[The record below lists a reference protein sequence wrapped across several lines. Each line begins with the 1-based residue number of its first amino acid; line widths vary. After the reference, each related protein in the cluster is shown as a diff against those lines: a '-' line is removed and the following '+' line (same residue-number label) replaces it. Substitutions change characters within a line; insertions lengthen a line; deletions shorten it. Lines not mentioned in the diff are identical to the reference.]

1 MAHAVHARKKDPAA
15 QRLRMLEAPIPPL
28 VCSLALPTIVSMLV
42 TSIYNMA
49 DTYFVSQINTSASGA
64 VGIVFS
70 IMAIIQ
76 AVGFTVGMGAGSTAS
91 RLLGKERGEEAN
103 TFAST
108 AVFLALVLGL
118 LLSLLGLCRLD
129 GLIWALG
136 STQTIYPYAREYAG
150 YILVGA
156 PVMVLAFTLN
166 NLLRWQGLA
175 NLAVIGLA
183 TGGVLNILL
192 DPLFIFGLNMGIGG
206 AGAAPLLS
214 QCVSLAILAS
224 FFFRGMGSLRV
235 RVRDIS
241 RKPEVYATIFKQG
254 MPSFFRQG
262 VVGVSTMALNFNA
275 RLYGDAAVAAMSI
288 VTKVFVTVQSVVIG
302 FGQGFQPVLG
312 FNFGAGRLDRVKRA
326 LVFSIQVCTAFLIV
340 AAVAGYIF
348 APAIVTEFRRSDPQV
363 IAIGTR
369 AFRAQCFSLPLLA
382 VCVFA
387 NMYFQSVGKAFRA
400 TILAVCRNG
409 VMIPLVYVLCWR
421 FGLTGLEWTQTLA
434 DVVSFAKG
442 IAGGLPMGGFLV
454 NEKCRPVLGP
464 GSHASTFGGN
474 PVCSAA
480 ALAVLDILDEAA
492 LNRVRE
498 KGAYLREHIEAMGKQ
513 CLGATR
519 GLGLMIGIEL
529 AFPAKAVWEELIRRG
544 FICNLSHEVVLR
556 LLPALNIP
564 EEDLR
569 AFADTLEDILAN
581 IKK

>member
-15 QRLRMLEAPIPPL
+15 QRRRMLEAPIPPL

-206 AGAAPLLS
+206 AGAATLLS

-254 MPSFFRQG
+254 MPSFFR
-262 VVGVSTMALNFNA
+262 
-275 RLYGDAAVAAMSI
+275 
-288 VTKVFVTVQSVVIG
+288 
-302 FGQGFQPVLG
+302 
-312 FNFGAGRLDRVKRA
+312 
-326 LVFSIQVCTAFLIV
+326 
-340 AAVAGYIF
+340 
-348 APAIVTEFRRSDPQV
+348 
-363 IAIGTR
+363 
-369 AFRAQCFSLPLLA
+369 
-382 VCVFA
+382 
-387 NMYFQSVGKAFRA
+387 
-400 TILAVCRNG
+400 
-409 VMIPLVYVLCWR
+409 
-421 FGLTGLEWTQTLA
+421 
-434 DVVSFAKG
+434 
-442 IAGGLPMGGFLV
+442 
-454 NEKCRPVLGP
+454 
-464 GSHASTFGGN
+464 
-474 PVCSAA
+474 
-480 ALAVLDILDEAA
+480 
-492 LNRVRE
+492 
-498 KGAYLREHIEAMGKQ
+498 
-513 CLGATR
+513 
-519 GLGLMIGIEL
+519 
-529 AFPAKAVWEELIRRG
+529 
-544 FICNLSHEVVLR
+544 
-556 LLPALNIP
+556 
-564 EEDLR
+564 
-569 AFADTLEDILAN
+569 
-581 IKK
+581 

>member
-1 MAHAVHARKKDPAA
+1 MAHAVHARKKDLAA

-206 AGAAPLLS
+206 AGAATLLS

-241 RKPEVYATIFKQG
+241 RKPGVYATIFKQG

-288 VTKVFVTVQSVVIG
+288 VSKVFVTVQSVVIG

-409 VMIPLVYVLCWR
+409 VMIPLVYILCWR

-434 DVVSFAKG
+434 DVVSFAISAG
-442 IAGGLPMGGFLV
+442 IFV
-454 NEKCRPVLGP
+454 QYFRRE
-464 GSHASTFGGN
+464 FG
-474 PVCSAA
+474 
-480 ALAVLDILDEAA
+480 
-492 LNRVRE
+492 R
-498 KGAYLREHIEAMGKQ
+498 
-513 CLGATR
+513 
-519 GLGLMIGIEL
+519 
-529 AFPAKAVWEELIRRG
+529 
-544 FICNLSHEVVLR
+544 
-556 LLPALNIP
+556 
-564 EEDLR
+564 EDLGR
-569 AFADTLEDILAN
+569 
-581 IKK
+581 

>member
-1 MAHAVHARKKDPAA
+1 
-15 QRLRMLEAPIPPL
+15 MLEAPIPPL

-206 AGAAPLLS
+206 AGAATCS
-214 QCVSLAILAS
+214 AS
-224 FFFRGMGSLRV
+224 ASVWPFW
-235 RVRDIS
+235 
-241 RKPEVYATIFKQG
+241 P
-254 MPSFFRQG
+254 PSFSGAWAPCGYGSGISPESRRCTPPSSSRG
-262 VVGVSTMALNFNA
+262 CPPSSA
-275 RLYGDAAVAAMSI
+275 RGWW
-288 VTKVFVTVQSVVIG
+288 G
-302 FGQGFQPVLG
+302 CP
-312 FNFGAGRLDRVKRA
+312 
-326 LVFSIQVCTAFLIV
+326 
-340 AAVAGYIF
+340 
-348 APAIVTEFRRSDPQV
+348 PWP
-363 IAIGTR
+363 
-369 AFRAQCFSLPLLA
+369 
-382 VCVFA
+382 
-387 NMYFQSVGKAFRA
+387 
-400 TILAVCRNG
+400 
-409 VMIPLVYVLCWR
+409 
-421 FGLTGLEWTQTLA
+421 
-434 DVVSFAKG
+434 
-442 IAGGLPMGGFLV
+442 
-454 NEKCRPVLGP
+454 
-464 GSHASTFGGN
+464 
-474 PVCSAA
+474 
-480 ALAVLDILDEAA
+480 
-492 LNRVRE
+492 
-498 KGAYLREHIEAMGKQ
+498 
-513 CLGATR
+513 
-519 GLGLMIGIEL
+519 
-529 AFPAKAVWEELIRRG
+529 
-544 FICNLSHEVVLR
+544 
-556 LLPALNIP
+556 
-564 EEDLR
+564 
-569 AFADTLEDILAN
+569 
-581 IKK
+581 